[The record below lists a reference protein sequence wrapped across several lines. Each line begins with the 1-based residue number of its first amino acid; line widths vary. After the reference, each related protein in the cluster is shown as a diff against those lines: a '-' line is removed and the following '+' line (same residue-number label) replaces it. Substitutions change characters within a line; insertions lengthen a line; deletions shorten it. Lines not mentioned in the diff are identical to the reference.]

1 MADAKATFLLEVAGK
16 AAEDLKL
23 VNKKLEEMEQNA
35 KALEKMRQGALLM
48 GGAMAVGLGLA
59 VAQAVKFE
67 SALAPV
73 KSVLTGTAAEVQA
86 ASARIGKEAMEWSSR
101 YSQSSEEFLGASY
114 NMLSAGLNE
123 VQAIAGTRQALAL
136 ATATMGDASTAS
148 QLMGTLYNNFAD
160 KTRNA
165 TAEMTMLSDVVTK
178 TQQAFQIANLGQL
191 NEGLKYAAASA
202 QAFKVSFMQTSAVV
216 GQLNTLGLSGS
227 MAGTAFNA
235 MMSKLNEGAGQLGY
249 SVAKTSD
256 GGIDLVK
263 TLENVKKV
271 GADADTLNKVFGQE
285 GAKGVILLTEKI
297 GDLQKNY
304 ELVKNS
310 AGATAAAQAEFEK
323 TFANQSKVLGNNMN
337 NLGVTLGNVL
347 LPALASVL
355 RVVNPIVRWFQR
367 LLEEHKLLA
376 MTITVVT
383 TVLAFALTLFGS
395 WIFLT
400 KTAVIVQG
408 LFSAATLKGAAAQA
422 ALGAKAI
429 WTGAV
434 SLAAS
439 IKMMTG
445 QIAAGIAGTTAGAAT
460 AGAWVLASVAMAAAT
475 LGISALIAGIVY
487 LFTHI
492 NNIRASW
499 DTFKGSIM
507 GMNPIIDW
515 LVKLLDWALWKIQ
528 QLVDWF
534 KKLFNLSS
542 DTKEMPSIDI
552 AQGQQQV
559 AESLPAQKAMPA
571 SKVKMP
577 KGNTSGGETD
587 WGMNSEFLAANGLGG
602 SPVKASAKTIDTA
615 RAGMQSVTHS
625 KGGAVDKSRSIH
637 IANITID
644 GANIRDWDTFKM
656 ELSAAVGGM
665 A

>member
-1 MADAKATFLLEVAGK
+1 MADKGIKYIITV
-16 AAEDLKL
+16 AAEKARQELEN
-23 VNKKLEEMEQNA
+23 VNKKLEEMEKQS
-35 KALEKMRQGALLM
+35 KALDKMRQGALVM

-59 VAQAVKFE
+59 VNQAIKFE

-86 ASARIGKEAMEWSSR
+86 ASARIGSAAMEWSSR
-101 YSQSSEEFLGASY
+101 YSQSSEEFLQASY

-123 VQAIAGTRQALAL
+123 VQALAGTQQALAL

-235 MMSKLNEGAGQLGY
+235 MMSKLNEGAGTLGY
-249 SVAKTSD
+249 TVAKTAD

-285 GAKGVILLTEKI
+285 GAKGIILLTEKI

-323 TFANQSKVLGNNMN
+323 TFASQSKVLGNNMN
-337 NLGVTLGNVL
+337 NLGITLGNVL
-347 LPALASVL
+347 LPALAAVL
-355 RVVNPIVRWFQR
+355 RIVNPMVKGFQQ
-367 LLEEHKLLA
+367 LLENNKPLA
-376 MTITVVT
+376 QIIMFTAI
-383 TVLAFALTLFGS
+383 ALTAALIGFGS
-395 WIFLT
+395 YVFWVKAAAIWN
-400 KTAVIVQG
+400 G
-408 LFSAATLKGAAAQA
+408 LFTKGLFTMIGGFLKAGAIAIATGIKMHIGFMA
-422 ALGAKAI
+422 ALGPIGWIILGIEALILAFSVVAGKFI
-429 WTGAV
+429 EVSMWWDNLRFKLQNVGWMQPLIGAV
-434 SLAAS
+434 TWLINAFRGIFKWVAELFGLAG
-439 IKMMTG
+439 K
-445 QIAAGIAGTTAGAAT
+445 
-460 AGAWVLASVAMAAAT
+460 
-475 LGISALIAGIVY
+475 
-487 LFTHI
+487 
-492 NNIRASW
+492 
-499 DTFKGSIM
+499 
-507 GMNPIIDW
+507 
-515 LVKLLDWALWKIQ
+515 KI
-528 QLVDWF
+528 
-534 KKLFNLSS
+534 
-542 DTKEMPSIDI
+542 EMPAIDI
-552 AQGQQQV
+552 ANSQQQLEG
-559 AESLPAQKAMPA
+559 ALPAQKAMPA
-571 SKVKMP
+571 AKTKASATM
-577 KGNTSGGETD
+577 GSSETD

-602 SPVKASAKTIDTA
+602 GVKPSAKTIDTV
-615 RAGMQSVTHS
+615 RAGVQNVTHN
-625 KGGAVDKSRSIH
+625 KGGAVDNSRSIH
-637 IANITID
+637 IANVTID
-644 GANIRDWDTFKM
+644 GANITDFETFRL